1 SHPDFYPLYLGNHIF
16 GGSGLTAI
24 LSGEIREKKGLA
36 YSVYSHFSKMQSNGS
51 FIIKLQT
58 KNSQANEAKKIAIQT
73 LNNFINNNIDEQKL
87 QDGKDNIIGGF
98 ALQTASNANIL
109 TYLSIIGFYN
119 LPLDYLDTFTDK
131 IKILAR
137 KISKTPL
144 RV

>member
-1 SHPDFYPLYLGNHIF
+1 
-16 GGSGLTAI
+16 
-24 LSGEIREKKGLA
+24 
-36 YSVYSHFSKMQSNGS
+36 M
-51 FIIKLQT
+51 KLQT
-58 KNSQANEAKKIAIQT
+58 KNPQANEAKKIAIQT

-131 IKILAR
+131 IKDILCNVPYENNNTVSFVIILYFFALHL
-137 KISKTPL
+137 L
-144 RV
+144 R